1 MDLPLLP
8 TINSTLNACAAV
20 LLFLGWRAIKS
31 GKRDTHRNLMI
42 AAFVTSSLFL
52 ACYLYYH
59 FTAAGI
65 TKYQGQGVMRY
76 LYFAVLM
83 THVPL
88 AGLMTPFILAA
99 LWFGFKGRYDAHTR
113 ITRALWPVWMYVS
126 VTGVVIYLMLYILPQ
141 PA

>member
-8 TINSTLNACAAV
+8 TVNSTLNGIAAV

-42 AAFVTSSLFL
+42 AAFATSALFL

-59 FTAAGI
+59 FTTAGI
-65 TKYQGQGVMRY
+65 TRYQGHGAMRFI
-76 LYFAVLM
+76 YFAILL

-88 AGLMTPFILAA
+88 AGLIVPFILAA
-99 LWFGFKGRYDAHTR
+99 IWFAYKQRFDAHTR
-113 ITRALWPVWMYVS
+113 ITRWLWPVWMYVS